1 MFSLHY
7 SFFRTI
13 LNLNHEQYV
22 QDIDV
27 RNTVQQHE
35 AVPVEVQYMVE
46 EISELVSL
54 EVREQFCPVTSQH
67 LLLFEGFIR

>member
-1 MFSLHY
+1 MSM
-7 SFFRTI
+7 I
-13 LNLNHEQYV
+13 V

-27 RNTVQQHE
+27 RNTVQQH

>member
-7 SFFRTI
+7 SFFRTF
-13 LNLNHEQYV
+13 LNLNHEPV

-27 RNTVQQHE
+27 RNTVQQHA

>member
-13 LNLNHEQYV
+13 LNLNHEHV

-27 RNTVQQHE
+27 RKTVQQH

>member
-7 SFFRTI
+7 SFFRTF
-13 LNLNHEQYV
+13 LNLNHEPV

-27 RNTVQQHE
+27 RNTVQQH

>member
-13 LNLNHEQYV
+13 LNLNHEHV

-27 RNTVQQHE
+27 RNTVQQH

>member
-13 LNLNHEQYV
+13 LNLNHEHV
-22 QDIDV
+22 QDIDA
-27 RNTVQQHE
+27 RNTVQQH